1 MKSMKLSAIVLG
13 LVAASVFAEPEAAA
27 APAAEAQQA
36 EAAAPATEATQTD
49 SASTA
54 AAAPAAVAD
63 TSKADSSAAPAAAV
77 AEAPKADSAAATAE
91 APKSEYTPLE
101 TIVSEK
107 GPEYKVS
114 GFVDLE
120 ADVMNYNADRRF
132 AHSFASTFDLN
143 FDIKFTDNWS
153 AFVGIEA
160 DGAEAYPDFY
170 LNGAYVQYQNSLLG
184 VKIGDM
190 TYSEGA
196 FNYYRYDDATYYAAG
211 MKEQSMRGV
220 ELDIVGVQ
228 AAIGFSANENTLFIK
243 GDPRDQDVFAFFTHL
258 AYDLEFAGQRI
269 RPYVHYKGYDL
280 DDANDPWANQ
290 FRAGLFMEFSILNLL
305 YIHTGY
311 GFADDVMGA
320 AKPVVSHTFL
330 IEPTLTKGAFSLT
343 GSVFYALLADNPDRA
358 SEIDVPERFYIYAE
372 PAMQFLDQL
381 KVGVM
386 GEYHTNTLDNNND
399 NNEFAYIGPKLYF
412 NPNKFISMQMFGAIV
427 LPLGDGDG
435 TGTVINYKEDDEF
448 LFDMG
453 AEVIFSF

>member
-13 LVAASVFAEPEAAA
+13 LVAAGVFAEPEAAA

-36 EAAAPATEATQTD
+36 EAAAAPATEATQTD
-49 SASTA
+49 SAATA
-54 AAAPAAVAD
+54 AAAPAAAPAAVAD
-63 TSKADSSAAPAAAV
+63 TSKAAPAAAPAAAPV
-77 AEAPKADSAAATAE
+77 ATAVDTSI
-91 APKSEYTPLE
+91 SEYTPLE

-211 MKEQSMRGV
+211 MKEQSLRGV

-243 GDPRDQDVFAFFTHL
+243 GDSRDQDVFAFFTHL

-280 DDANDPWANQ
+280 DDANDHWYNQ
-290 FRAGLFMEFSILNLL
+290 FRAGLFMEFSIMNLL

-386 GEYHTNTLDNNND
+386 GEYHTNTLDSDND
-399 NNEFAYIGPKLYF
+399 NNEFAYIGPKIYF

>member
-13 LVAASVFAEPEAAA
+13 LVAAGVFAEPEAAA

-36 EAAAPATEATQTD
+36 EAAAAPATEATQTD
-49 SASTA
+49 SAATA

-63 TSKADSSAAPAAAV
+63 TSKAAPAAAPAAAPV
-77 AEAPKADSAAATAE
+77 ATAVDTSI
-91 APKSEYTPLE
+91 SEYTPLE

-211 MKEQSMRGV
+211 MKEQSLRGV

-243 GDPRDQDVFAFFTHL
+243 GDSRDQDVFAFFTHL

-280 DDANDPWANQ
+280 DDANDHWYNQ
-290 FRAGLFMEFSILNLL
+290 FRAGLFMEFSIMNLL

-386 GEYHTNTLDNNND
+386 GEYHTNTLDSDND
-399 NNEFAYIGPKLYF
+399 NNEFAYIGPKIYF

>member
-13 LVAASVFAEPEAAA
+13 LVAAGVFAEPEAAA

-36 EAAAPATEATQTD
+36 EAAAAPATEATQTD
-49 SASTA
+49 SAATA
-54 AAAPAAVAD
+54 AAAPAAAPAAVAD
-63 TSKADSSAAPAAAV
+63 TSKADSAAAPAAASV
-77 AEAPKADSAAATAE
+77 ATAVDTSI
-91 APKSEYTPLE
+91 SEYTPLE

-211 MKEQSMRGV
+211 MKEQSLRGV
-220 ELDIVGVQ
+220 ELDIIGVQ

-243 GDPRDQDVFAFFTHL
+243 GDSRDQDVFAFFTHL

-280 DDANDPWANQ
+280 DDANDHWYNQ
-290 FRAGLFMEFSILNLL
+290 FRAGLFMEFSIMNLL

-381 KVGVM
+381 KVGIM
-386 GEYHTNTLDNNND
+386 GEYHTNTLDSDND
-399 NNEFAYIGPKLYF
+399 DNEFAYIGPKIYF

>member
-13 LVAASVFAEPEAAA
+13 LVAAGVFAEPEAAA

-36 EAAAPATEATQTD
+36 EAAAAPATEATQTD
-49 SASTA
+49 SAATA
-54 AAAPAAVAD
+54 AAAPAAAPAAVVD
-63 TSKADSSAAPAAAV
+63 TSKADSAAAPAAAPV
-77 AEAPKADSAAATAE
+77 ATAVDTSI
-91 APKSEYTPLE
+91 SEYTPLE

-211 MKEQSMRGV
+211 MKEQSLRGV

-243 GDPRDQDVFAFFTHL
+243 GDSRDQDVFAFFTHL

-280 DDANDPWANQ
+280 DDANDHWYNQ
-290 FRAGLFMEFSILNLL
+290 FRAGLFMEFSIMNLL

-386 GEYHTNTLDNNND
+386 GEYHTNTLDSDND
-399 NNEFAYIGPKLYF
+399 NNEFAYIGPKIYF

>member
-13 LVAASVFAEPEAAA
+13 LVAAGVFAEPEAAA

-36 EAAAPATEATQTD
+36 EAAAAPATEATQTD
-49 SASTA
+49 SAATA
-54 AAAPAAVAD
+54 AAAPAAAPAAVAD
-63 TSKADSSAAPAAAV
+63 TSKADSAAAPAAAPV
-77 AEAPKADSAAATAE
+77 ATAVDTSI
-91 APKSEYTPLE
+91 SEYTPLE

-211 MKEQSMRGV
+211 MKEQSLRGV

-243 GDPRDQDVFAFFTHL
+243 GDSRDQDVFAFFTHL

-280 DDANDPWANQ
+280 DDANDHWYNQ
-290 FRAGLFMEFSILNLL
+290 FRAGLFMEFSIMNLL

-386 GEYHTNTLDNNND
+386 GEYHTNTLDSDND
-399 NNEFAYIGPKLYF
+399 NNEFAYIGPKIYF